1 MKEQRDSRIIAK
13 LCWFS
18 FPFLFGVNIANE
30 ILTFSLL
37 NFAQKLFNFNISH
50 SAFAFKLL
58 MQAQKQVA
66 LQAQICRIQ
75 MLGGYRNRHPWSL
88 NSKSLHGNRLP
99 SAFFFCRQVATLLS
113 IIYTIRAKSLINQL
127 AYCVSIGKLNRFL
140 WFILSQR
147 SEAVY
152 KCKYRE
158 SIVEKENGKY

>member
-1 MKEQRDSRIIAK
+1 MKKQRDSRINAK

-58 MQAQKQVA
+58 MQTQKQVA

-75 MLGGYRNRHPWSL
+75 MLGDYRNRLSWRL
-88 NSKSLHGNRLP
+88 NSKILHGNRLP
-99 SAFFFCRQVATLLS
+99 SAFCLEARCHASQHYLHYQSKVSHQSVGVLCINWQVEQIPLVHSFT
-113 IIYTIRAKSLINQL
+113 
-127 AYCVSIGKLNRFL
+127 
-140 WFILSQR
+140 
-147 SEAVY
+147 
-152 KCKYRE
+152 
-158 SIVEKENGKY
+158 EK